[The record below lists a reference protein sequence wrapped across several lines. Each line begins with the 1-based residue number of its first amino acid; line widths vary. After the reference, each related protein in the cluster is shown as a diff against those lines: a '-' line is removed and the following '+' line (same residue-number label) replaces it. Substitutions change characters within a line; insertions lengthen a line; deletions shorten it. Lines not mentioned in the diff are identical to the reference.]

1 MTIRRNDVSDTQMA
15 PEQAALYGLDLQG
28 KTDHGKKIV
37 HQAFDRFNPNRTV
50 VAWTG
55 GKDST
60 VLLWLIREVCREH
73 GVSIPELIF
82 INEGCVFEE
91 VLSFKERMEREW
103 SLKIHE
109 VRNEDVMRLVAKPG
123 DVVRVADLSPRNQA
137 EISKLNY
144 TEPTFVWE
152 PESYVGNHLMKTV
165 AMNLFLEDRGIEAV
179 YTGVR
184 WDEQEARSKELFFS
198 PRQNP
203 DHHRIHPI
211 LHFREREI
219 WDLIR
224 GKGIPVNSLYA
235 KGYRSLGTKDTT
247 TKNSDLP
254 AWEQDLENTTERGGR
269 RQDKEGIMERLRELG
284 YM

>member
-1 MTIRRNDVSDTQMA
+1 MENTVKNTMDKS
-15 PEQAALYGLDLQG
+15 LYQNLDLAGKIEQG
-28 KTDHGKKIV
+28 KKVIRE
-37 HQAFDRFNPNRTV
+37 AFNRFDQERVV

-60 VLLWLIREVCREH
+60 VMLWLIREVSRERNCP
-73 GVSIPELIF
+73 IPDLIF
-82 INEGCVFEE
+82 INEGCIFEE
-91 VLSFKERMEREW
+91 VLAFKDRMEPEW

-109 VRNEDVMRLVAKPG
+109 VKNDDVMRLVQKPG
-123 DVVRVADLSPRNQA
+123 DIVTVSDLGSRNRD
-137 EISKLNY
+137 ELKKLNY
-144 TEPTFVWE
+144 TEDTFVWE

-165 AMNLFLEDRGIEAV
+165 AMNLFIESRQIAAM

-184 WDEQEARSKELFFS
+184 WDEQSARSNEIYFS
-198 PRQNP
+198 PRKNP
-203 DHHRIHPI
+203 DHDRIHPI
-211 LHFREREI
+211 LHFKEREI

-224 GKGIPVNSLYA
+224 SHNIPVNPLYA
-235 KGYRSLGTKDTT
+235 QGYRSLGTKDTT